1 MKAWGVDGCRG
12 GWFFFG
18 IDEDSAKGGVVPS
31 LEELVERMP
40 RDSILLVD
48 MPIGLPAD
56 RSRRC
61 DMEARKVLAPFGSRV
76 FPVPSREAVY
86 SDTYEM
92 AAEVNRSTVGVGL
105 SKQSWGICPKIREV
119 DSLLQARPELRGQV
133 REVHPEVCFWGLSG
147 RAIGDSK
154 KTREGFRTRLKALED
169 VWFRAPGVV
178 ADAYLE
184 YGGFEA
190 QRDDILDALV
200 AAVNALYIDSCRTL
214 PSVMEKD
221 ATGLPMEMV
230 YWPAG
235 AS

>member
-1 MKAWGVDGCRG
+1 MKAWGLDGCKG

-18 IDEDSAKGGVVPS
+18 IDEEGATGGVVQS
-31 LEELVERMP
+31 LEELLDRIPE
-40 RDSILLVD
+40 DSIVLVD
-48 MPIGLPAD
+48 MPIGLPD
-56 RSRRC
+56 DSSRSC
-61 DMEARKVLAPFGSRV
+61 DMEARRVLAPFGSRV

-86 SDTYEM
+86 SNTYET
-92 AAEVNRSTVGVGL
+92 AAEANRSTVGVGL

-119 DSLLQARPELRGQV
+119 DALLQTRPELRERV
-133 REVHPEVCFWGLSG
+133 REVHPEVCFWGLVG
-147 RAIGDSK
+147 RPIGDSK
-154 KTREGFRTRLKALED
+154 KTREGFRARLKALEE
-169 VWFRAPGVV
+169 VWPPASGVV

-190 QRDDILDALV
+190 QRDDVIDALV
-200 AAVNALYIDSCRTL
+200 SAVNALHIDSCRTL
-214 PSVMEKD
+214 PSEVEKD